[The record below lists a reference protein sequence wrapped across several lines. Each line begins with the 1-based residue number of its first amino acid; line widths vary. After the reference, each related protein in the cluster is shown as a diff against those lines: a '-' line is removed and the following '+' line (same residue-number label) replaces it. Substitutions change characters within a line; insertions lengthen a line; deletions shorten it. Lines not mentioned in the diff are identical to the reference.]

1 MNYIQSLIILAL
13 LLVAYC
19 SSEGIAAD
27 QIAIACPAG
36 WVSTN
41 GKFPGCQACPLGT
54 YQNKPS
60 RKACKKCPSNTSTN
74 QTGAVNKE
82 QCVTV
87 IVGNEEGKPCEP
99 GSYSSTG
106 HRPCTPCSIG
116 YYSISTTTCK
126 KCPLKRTTLSVG
138 ATHRRN
144 CTKAKLLVPCPQGST
159 SPSGYLPCTKCPI
172 GYYQP
177 YEGQQ
182 VCAKCPKGFANE
194 AEGAINCTNITTA
207 VKQQQQQQQ
216 EDDNNKTIAT
226 CTEVKYQKLKGVRIK
241 RIKRESGFFSSAK
254 FPKGYKS
261 GTKQQWRVHCLH
273 DEYVAIIITH
283 MDLPE
288 GDYLQVEDDRCSG
301 KLTHPTSRLIAQDSA
316 RVIFSGG
323 HGNSSHGFQCAFI
336 CIDQDK
342 RVWTESFLYNE
353 EIMEL
358 IKVVI
363 VHCV

>member
-1 MNYIQSLIILAL
+1 MYR
-13 LLVAYC
+13 
-19 SSEGIAAD
+19 SED
-27 QIAIACPAG
+27 
-36 WVSTN
+36 V
-41 GKFPGCQACPLGT
+41 L
-54 YQNKPS
+54 
-60 RKACKKCPSNTSTN
+60 NT
-74 QTGAVNKE
+74 
-82 QCVTV
+82 
-87 IVGNEEGKPCEP
+87 
-99 GSYSSTG
+99 
-106 HRPCTPCSIG
+106 
-116 YYSISTTTCK
+116 
-126 KCPLKRTTLSVG
+126 
-138 ATHRRN
+138 
-144 CTKAKLLVPCPQGST
+144 
-159 SPSGYLPCTKCPI
+159 
-172 GYYQP
+172 
-177 YEGQQ
+177 
-182 VCAKCPKGFANE
+182 
-194 AEGAINCTNITTA
+194 
-207 VKQQQQQQQ
+207 
-216 EDDNNKTIAT
+216 
-226 CTEVKYQKLKGVRIK
+226 GVRIK

-336 CIDQDK
+336 CIGECVWCYPVMDQVICNGTINIDQDK